1 MQKISLTR
9 SLHLGRSLVSVNKK
23 ERLNLLHFSNVEKE
37 FRMKT
42 WSILENEIH
51 LRVNSIM

>member
-23 ERLNLLHFSNVEKE
+23 ERLNLLHFSKVEKE